1 MKCFAGLIE
10 ALQYFKKLETNDYF
24 VIGLWDGIWDSSD
37 PSKYFQGLLEVAY
50 IYSISAMLWFETN

>member
-37 PSKYFQGLLEVAY
+37 PSKYFQGLLEV
-50 IYSISAMLWFETN
+50 